1 MEGTEPQANKLLSSE
16 NGLSFGRAVSSA
28 DTSSSNGQAA
38 VAATGRVEK
47 KMFVGRVP
55 VEATA
60 EDLHAYFSQFGLVLD
75 VYLPKVKTS
84 LQSMS
89 RVNYSCCIVCI
100 GKYGTHILRV
110 TRYAI
115 SFSLF
120 FSHRMQRR
128 YLTEGLALSHLQMKL
143 QLDVL
148 LGLDIIFLVV
158 R

>member
-1 MEGTEPQANKLLSSE
+1 MEGTEPQANKLLSSVVSSDP
-16 NGLSFGRAVSSA
+16 NGLSFGPAVSTA

-89 RVNYSCCIVCI
+89 SESI
-100 GKYGTHILRV
+100 ILV
-110 TRYAI
+110 ALFVLESMGHTFCVLQDMQ
-115 SFSLF
+115 SHSLF
-120 FSHRMQRR
+120 SS
-128 YLTEGLALSHLQMKL
+128 LTGCKEGISPRVWLCH
-143 QLDVL
+143 
-148 LGLDIIFLVV
+148 IC